1 MNNDYYTAHLELLET
16 VSRNSNADRSFQ
28 AQTFFDEFSSLATE
42 AGDTP
47 NLEWV
52 EISHEEPPS
61 YQVNGYAYDSETRE
75 MVLAIT
81 DFDNG
86 DALRSINGS
95 EAKRLFD
102 RCFRFFSKS
111 QKQDFVQS
119 LEESS
124 DAFVIASTIY
134 ENRNHIRRVRV
145 ILFTNAA
152 SVLQKSIESDLMEGI
167 TVAKNLFDLG
177 RYSKILTSKTNSEPI
192 EIDLSEFDHGALPCL
207 QISTATSDYES
218 YLCVIPGA
226 LLADIYQLY
235 GGKLLE
241 QNVRVF
247 LQARTKV
254 NKGIIETLSKK
265 PERFFAYNN
274 GLTVTASSIE
284 TSQSDGKLTITKI
297 NNLQIVNGGQTT
309 ASLLYARDVHVP
321 KVDLTDVSIQMKLS
335 VIPEKLLDEVVPK
348 ISRYSNTQNRIS
360 EVDFASSQAFHLYM
374 EKTAQRKITPVQD
387 GAATG
392 SKWFYERARGQYR
405 NRQAY
410 MSSRDRT
417 RFLVEYPKNQ
427 LLQKIDI
434 AKYQLSV
441 DQKPFA
447 VVKGPFPIFSKIIN
461 EAWAKNEAHF
471 NDLYFEKLISN
482 AILFRGLDQH
492 IMQSQWYKEN
502 RGHKAEVVTY
512 TIAYFINWLE
522 KQGFTFDTEKV
533 WKEQS
538 LSSELIACL
547 DEIAQ
552 QVREFI
558 TNPPSHVINVREYC
572 KKEECWKSLK
582 LKTMVI
588 SSDPSIFGKDKSEAK
603 IDAEQAREEGVLDR
617 KLDFEMRLYS
627 LTGVA
632 YKIISEGKRLK
643 LLTPNS
649 NRGLEKL
656 GRGAFNIPGPEMAA
670 IKELLQKLA
679 SFDVEF

>member
-16 VSRNSNADRSFQ
+16 VSRYSNADRSFQ

-47 NLEWV
+47 DLEWV
-52 EISHEEPPS
+52 EISHDGPPS

-75 MVLAIT
+75 MVLAIA

-86 DALRSINGS
+86 SELRSIDGA
-95 EAKRLFD
+95 EAKRLFNK
-102 RCFRFFSKS
+102 CFRFFSKS
-111 QKQDFVQS
+111 KNQDFVQS

-124 DAFVIASTIY
+124 DAFAIASTIY
-134 ENRNHIRRVRV
+134 ENRNHIRRVRIV
-145 ILFTNAA
+145 LFTNAI
-152 SVLQKSIESDLMEGI
+152 SVLQKSIESDIKEELV
-167 TVAKNLFDLG
+167 VAKNLFDLG

-192 EIDLSEFDHGALPCL
+192 EIDILEFDHGALSCL

-284 TSQSDGKLTITKI
+284 TLQTDGKLTITKI

-309 ASLLYARDVHVP
+309 ASLLYARDVS
-321 KVDLTDVSIQMKLS
+321 KVDISDVSIQMKLS
-335 VIPEKLLDEVVPK
+335 VIPERLLDEIVPK

-387 GAATG
+387 SASTG

-417 RFLVEYPKNQ
+417 RFLTEYPKNQ
-427 LLQKIDI
+427 VLQKIDI

-447 VVKGPFPIFSKIIN
+447 VVKGPFPIFSKIVN
-461 EAWAKNEAHF
+461 EAWAKNEAQF
-471 NDLYFEKLISN
+471 NDLYFEKIISN
-482 AILFRGLDQH
+482 AILFRGLDKH
-492 IMQSQWYKEN
+492 IMQSQWYKDN
-502 RGHKAEVVTY
+502 RGHKAEIVTY
-512 TIAYFINWLE
+512 TISYFTNWLE
-522 KQGFTFDTEKV
+522 KQGFIFNTEKI

-538 LSSELIACL
+538 LSSELVACL

-582 LKTMVI
+582 SKSLEI
-588 SSDPSIFGKDKSEAK
+588 SGMASTFGKDKGEAK
-603 IDAEQAREEGVLDR
+603 IDTKHAKEEGELDR
-617 KLDFEMRLYS
+617 KLEFETRLYS
-627 LTGVA
+627 LKGVA
-632 YKIISEGKRLK
+632 NEIISEGKRLK
-643 LLTPNS
+643 VITPNS

-656 GRGAFNIPGPEMAA
+656 RRGAINIPGPEAAA
-670 IKELLQKLA
+670 IKDLLQKLA